1 MLHSK
6 TLSVAAAEGP
16 PDDGAA
22 PREQSPAI
30 DESGLASARVSG
42 RGLAIGIVLLLIAAL
57 VIAGYVAHMRS
68 REYGTASATALDE
81 ASGLSRC
88 GRLS

>member
-22 PREQSPAI
+22 PRERSPAI
-30 DESGLASARVSG
+30 DEWLASARLSG
-42 RGLAIGIVLLLIAAL
+42 RGLAIGIVLLLIA
-57 VIAGYVAHMRS
+57 RW
-68 REYGTASATALDE
+68 
-81 ASGLSRC
+81 
-88 GRLS
+88 